1 MGGRTSIVWVNV
13 YETSQRFGGPE
24 EGGWWCETGTP
35 IWTDG
40 CVCRCTDREHQTGF
54 RFDYPLEDK
63 VIPCPVPK
71 MIENANAIADGE
83 SPGVTYGWD
92 TAFIN
97 RDPEEPE
104 HRGERAT
111 GSRKVRIE
119 GHKGRA
125 YPDEW
130 PLYE

>member
-1 MGGRTSIVWVNV
+1 MKRLRDLVGLKRVAGGLKLALK
-13 YETSQRFGGPE
+13 YGLM
-24 EGGWWCETGTP
+24 
-35 IWTDG
+35 DA
-40 CVCRCTDREHQTGF
+40 
-54 RFDYPLEDK
+54 YAA
-63 VIPCPVPK
+63 VPK